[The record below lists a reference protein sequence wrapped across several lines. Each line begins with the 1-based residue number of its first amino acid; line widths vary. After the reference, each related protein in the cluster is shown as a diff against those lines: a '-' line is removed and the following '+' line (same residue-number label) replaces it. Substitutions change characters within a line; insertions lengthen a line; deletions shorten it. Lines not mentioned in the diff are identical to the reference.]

1 MVGRRKASLQA
12 YMLAKA
18 PWLVESLEVVSVVVG
33 GGMRGEM
40 VGGLLR
46 WRLGRI
52 DLGAEG

>member
-33 GGMRGEM
+33 GGMRGE
-40 VGGLLR
+40 
-46 WRLGRI
+46 WLGVYL
-52 DLGAEG
+52 DGD